1 MSSNL
6 TLKNQP
12 AKTQPKNLPANLNK
26 LLDKL
31 PADAIINVVNVVGEV
46 FKANKLMEIKDQE
59 FQNQIQIIQSQNTD
73 RNERLKLL
81 MEFISNPKLP
91 ETSVSQI
98 VSSICKIAEG

>member
-6 TLKNQP
+6 ALNNQHI
-12 AKTQPKNLPANLNK
+12 KTTPINRPTNMNK

-46 FKANKLMEIKDQE
+46 IKANKLMEIKDQE

-73 RNERLKLL
+73 RNERLRLL
-81 MEFISNPKLP
+81 MEFIANPKMP